1 MDEIRGEREKGEEP
15 YSLYGDENFL
25 KFNEGVRQIWKFINT
40 MATTSKATQE
50 FVPIKEVRDGIVILK
65 DGSMRGIVLASSL
78 NFSLKSDDERNA
90 IILQFQDFLNSL
102 DFSVQIS
109 IQSRRL
115 DIRPY
120 IALLDERYKEQT
132 NDLMKI
138 QTSEYIDFIKKFT
151 ETTNIMTK
159 SFFVVVAYDPAIVNI
174 KGGPTSFFKK
184 KSASEQGEAKE
195 LSFEENRTQLE
206 QRVSVVEQ
214 GLVRCGIRVI
224 RLGTEEVVE
233 LFYKI
238 FNPGDTEKPIKVA
251 EPSA

>member
-1 MDEIRGEREKGEEP
+1 MP
-15 YSLYGDENFL
+15 VS
-25 KFNEGVRQIWKFINT
+25 
-40 MATTSKATQE
+40 SKATQE
-50 FVPIKEVRDGIVILK
+50 FVPIREVRDGVVILK
-65 DGSMRGIVLASSL
+65 DGSMRSVILASSL

-120 IALLDERYKEQT
+120 IALLEERYKEQI

-138 QTSEYIDFIKKFT
+138 QTREYIEFIRKFT
-151 ETTNIMTK
+151 ESTNIMTK
-159 SFFVVVAYDPAIVNI
+159 NFFVVVPYDPALINI
-174 KGGPTSFFKK
+174 KGNPVTGIFKK
-184 KSASEQGEAKE
+184 KTTEEEAE
-195 LSFEENRTQLE
+195 NRQVSFEENRTQLE

-214 GLVRCGIRVI
+214 GLSRCGIRVA
-224 RLGTEEVVE
+224 RLGTEEVIE

-238 FNPGDTEKPIKVA
+238 FNPGETEKPIKMN
-251 EPSA
+251 

>member
-1 MDEIRGEREKGEEP
+1 MP
-15 YSLYGDENFL
+15 VS
-25 KFNEGVRQIWKFINT
+25 
-40 MATTSKATQE
+40 SKATQE

-65 DGSMRGIVLASSL
+65 DGSMRAVILASSL
-78 NFSLKSDDERNA
+78 NFSLKSEDERQA

-102 DFSVQIS
+102 DFAIQIS

-120 IALLDERYKEQT
+120 IALLENQYKEQI

-138 QTSEYIDFIKKFT
+138 QTREYIEFVKKFT

-159 SFFVVVAYDPAIVNI
+159 SFFIVVSYDPAMINI
-174 KGGPTSFFKK
+174 KGGIGGRFFQK
-184 KSASEQGEAKE
+184 KSVSEESEDKQAS
-195 LSFEENRTQLE
+195 FDENRTQLE

-214 GLVRCGIRVI
+214 GLSRCAIRVI
-224 RLGTEEVVE
+224 KLGTEEVIE

-238 FNPGDTEKPIKVA
+238 FNPGDTEKPIKLN
-251 EPSA
+251 